1 MKFKGYLTNHAWSL
15 IYTVVCS
22 IGILLGMYL
31 LYTDIIEP
39 YMELCQKYDIKFE
52 AAK

>member
-22 IGILLGMYL
+22 ILILAGLYL
-31 LYTDIIEP
+31 LYTDIIKP
-39 YMELCQKYDIKFE
+39 YSELCSKYDITFE
-52 AAK
+52 ASK